1 MNKIKKNI
9 LPLLNIIVSI
19 VLGIILLFSDLSEN
33 TTYIMIMS
41 LLIGWAIPYFVLLV
55 TGISMLYKLRPKLTL
70 VFNIINVILCIMLL
84 LYIISIYD
92 KKMIVFLIDYIIIGI
107 FSIIN
112 SIYYIIYIKNDQD
125 RINKK
130 IKNKKEKE
138 KIKKIK
144 QENNGAIV

>member
-138 KIKKIK
+138 QIKKIK